1 MHALKNWVY
10 VLMDAFEL
18 LMDAL
23 KNWVYVLMDAFELL
37 MDAFELHRPKR
48 KMRQILHKNKK
59 QIF

>member
-1 MHALKNWVY
+1 MH
-10 VLMDAFEL
+10 
-18 LMDAL
+18 AL